1 MRNTIKE
8 FLDLST
14 DEKNTLWENCIFVFD
29 TNVLLNLYRY
39 TKKTREILLEALE
52 KLNSRIW
59 MPEHVAYEFMKN
71 RPEVVFEVIDGYDKF
86 GKKIE
91 SFLSTCREE
100 LRLENNTSEIDKL
113 KKLLNEWLD
122 EVRGRN
128 LEVQSLSDDFILR
141 RLLGLFDGRVGE
153 PFEEKEMKQI
163 SQEGKERYEKEIPP
177 GYKDAKKQMG
187 KVENN
192 IYGDLIVWKQILR
205 YAKENKRDVIFVTS
219 DQKEDWWL
227 KVSGRTVGPRIELRK
242 EFCDETDGQKFHMYT
257 TAGFLEYYTKKSQ
270 ITIDKNVINEVDSIE
285 EEKFYEGILAA
296 YENYMGRYSESLDT
310 DVQLYRQR
318 NRLKRNEAE
327 LREQLKNQLENNE
340 ESSSEELHE
349 GRMMLRHIE
358 DELDEVNRLIYE
370 RENKRQIERERS
382 MKQRYYS
389 YAKKL
394 WENRAEE

>member
-1 MRNTIKE
+1 MKNTIKE

-59 MPEHVAYEFMKN
+59 MPEHVAYEFMKS

-91 SFLSTCREE
+91 EFLSTCREE
-100 LRLENNTSEIDKL
+100 LRLENNTLEIDKL

-122 EVRGRN
+122 EVRGTN
-128 LEVQSLSDDFILR
+128 LEVQSLSEDFILR
-141 RLLGLFDGRVGE
+141 KLLKLFDGKVGE
-153 PFEEKEMKQI
+153 PFEETEMKQI

-177 GYKDAKKQMG
+177 GYKDAKKKTG

-192 IYGDLIVWKQILR
+192 IYGDFIVWKQILR

-257 TAGFLEYYTKKSQ
+257 TFFRILY
-270 ITIDKNVINEVDSIE
+270 
-285 EEKFYEGILAA
+285 EEKSDY
-296 YENYMGRYSESLDT
+296 
-310 DVQLYRQR
+310 
-318 NRLKRNEAE
+318 NR
-327 LREQLKNQLENNE
+327 
-340 ESSSEELHE
+340 
-349 GRMMLRHIE
+349 
-358 DELDEVNRLIYE
+358 
-370 RENKRQIERERS
+370 
-382 MKQRYYS
+382 
-389 YAKKL
+389 
-394 WENRAEE
+394 